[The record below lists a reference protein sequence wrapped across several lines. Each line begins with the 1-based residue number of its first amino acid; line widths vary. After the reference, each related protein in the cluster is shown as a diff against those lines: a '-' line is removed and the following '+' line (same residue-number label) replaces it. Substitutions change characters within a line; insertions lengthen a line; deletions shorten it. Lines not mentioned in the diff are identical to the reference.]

1 MERRRDIAREIARRY
16 GNVSLEQLD
25 QLTEIIVPIEVHKG
39 VEILKQGEV
48 CKYIYYVDK
57 GLIRQFYFKN
67 NKEVTEHIAYE
78 GGIVMCIESLFKR
91 EPSRIAVESLEPARL
106 YALNYDELEKL
117 THTSYAFCNILFNI
131 LKESLILSQVHA
143 DLVRFESAQDRYKKM
158 CKLNPEVIKR
168 TPLIHVASY
177 LQMSPETLSRVRTNA
192 LFDR

>member
-131 LKESLILSQVHA
+131 LKESLILSQQKA
-143 DLVRFESAQDRYKKM
+143 DTIRCRKPTPSVLRMPKSVTLVPNRIIQTSSSEHHSI
-158 CKLNPEVIKR
+158 LLL
-168 TPLIHVASY
+168 LIF
-177 LQMSPETLSRVRTNA
+177 R
-192 LFDR
+192 

>member
-117 THTSYAFCNILFNI
+117 THTSYAFCNIFSRKPTPSVLRMPKSVTLVPNRI
-131 LKESLILSQVHA
+131 IQTSSSEHHSISLLPIF
-143 DLVRFESAQDRYKKM
+143 R
-158 CKLNPEVIKR
+158 
-168 TPLIHVASY
+168 
-177 LQMSPETLSRVRTNA
+177 
-192 LFDR
+192 

>member
-1 MERRRDIAREIARRY
+1 MEKRRDIAREIARRY

-131 LKESLILSQVHA
+131 LKESLILSQQKA
-143 DLVRFESAQDRYKKM
+143 DTIRFENAKERYTRTKQDHPDIILRA
-158 CKLNPEVIKR
+158 
-168 TPLIHVASY
+168 PLHIVASY
-177 LQMSPETLSRVRTNA
+177 LQMTPETLSRVRHSY
-192 LFDR
+192 